1 MGVRVFEAHWI
12 VETFPSLSI
21 SQIRGHGCYQGRRLE
36 LENNVSFP
44 CHPAQFA
51 TTIFELHHGE
61 FELNGLIEVY
71 SRASTQAADEKS
83 SKAYFNVS
91 IQVNFNVGRS
101 DCKGPKAAV
110 RTGIRG

>member
-1 MGVRVFEAHWI
+1 MCRSHVTLHN
-12 VETFPSLSI
+12 
-21 SQIRGHGCYQGRRLE
+21 SQPPFLNCTMVNL
-36 LENNVSFP
+36 
-44 CHPAQFA
+44 
-51 TTIFELHHGE
+51 
-61 FELNGLIEVY
+61 ELNGLIEVY